1 MLAQPAE
8 LVKRGGEIAA
18 RAEKER
24 EERMF
29 CASAAGEG
37 GGEAGHS
44 LFVRDLMLGCRLK
57 LLSTVQH
64 KSALIFSKVD

>member
-18 RAEKER
+18 RAEEER

-44 LFVRDLMLGCRLK
+44 LFVGDLMLW
-57 LLSTVQH
+57 LLVET
-64 KSALIFSKVD
+64 

>member
-1 MLAQPAE
+1 MAVCYSVLAQPAE
-8 LVKRGGEIAA
+8 LVKRGGEMAA
-18 RAEKER
+18 RAEEER

-44 LFVRDLMLGCRLK
+44 LFVGDLMLW
-57 LLSTVQH
+57 LLVET
-64 KSALIFSKVD
+64 